1 MAYLVTDNAA
11 TTLAASITN
20 SPSVTTL
27 TLTDASKF
35 PIINHGGSGSDY
47 TYVTLYDASGNIE
60 VVKVTRRDNGSNNA
74 TILRGTA
81 MGIANW
87 TDATCRSWA
96 LTTTGVA
103 CRLIAQ
109 TVNDM
114 SALANSSAASASAAA
129 SSASAAAASAAASIP
144 LTQKAVASGV
154 ASLNAD
160 SKVVQT
166 ALQADNAANAD
177 NADMLDGYHAAAFAQ
192 LSGAAFTGNC
202 SITSVAPTL
211 TFVDT
216 DQADFSVHVNT
227 NLWYVLNQG
236 GSGIFYIDQSGN
248 TVANGNISAYS
259 DERLKTNWRG
269 LSDDFLLKLAKVKSG
284 IYDRTDTE
292 APLTQVGVS
301 AQSLQAVLPDA
312 VTEDKDGLLTVSYG
326 NAALAACVQ
335 LAREVVMLRAEIDK
349 LKGK

>member
-20 SPSVTTL
+20 SPSVATL

-87 TDATCRSWA
+87 TDSTCRSWA

-114 SALANSSAASASAAA
+114 SALATSSAASASAAA
-129 SSASAAAASAAASIP
+129 ASASAAAASAAASIP
-144 LTQKAVASGV
+144 LTQKAAANGV
-154 ASLNAD
+154 ASLDAN

-166 ALQADNAANAD
+166 ALLADSATNATNATNATKLATANWVIEESGGVLYFKSGGA
-177 NADMLDGYHAAAFAQ
+177 NKAKLDA
-192 LSGAAFTGNC
+192 
-202 SITSVAPTL
+202 
-211 TFVDT
+211 
-216 DQADFSVHVNT
+216 
-227 NLWYVLNQG
+227 
-236 GSGIFYIDQSGN
+236 SGN
-248 TVANGNISAYS
+248 LVVVGDVTAYGTV
-259 DERLKTNWRG
+259 
-269 LSDDFLLKLAKVKSG
+269 
-284 IYDRTDTE
+284 
-292 APLTQVGVS
+292 
-301 AQSLQAVLPDA
+301 
-312 VTEDKDGLLTVSYG
+312 
-326 NAALAACVQ
+326 
-335 LAREVVMLRAEIDK
+335 
-349 LKGK
+349 